1 MKDGHASFG
10 NVKGSFVGESSVLGL
25 ERRKLPAKGG
35 VMNPV
40 LEGVQGRGAEKHNEI
55 KNFMLCFTLFLS
67 GFLILGDNI
76 LCLCK
81 CEEKRIHV

>member
-40 LEGVQGRGAEKHNEI
+40 LEGAQGRG
-55 KNFMLCFTLFLS
+55 LR
-67 GFLILGDNI
+67 NI
-76 LCLCK
+76 TK
-81 CEEKRIHV
+81 